1 MYSQSEE
8 EKHILEFFK
17 DKPAGRLLEIG
28 AYHPTVFSNSRA
40 LIEVGWG
47 GLLVE
52 PSPKCFSGLEEF
64 YKDSDVVDVVN
75 VAIGSYDGKLKFH
88 DSGGANATAIE
99 EHYKLWKD
107 VQLDYE
113 DVEVDC
119 VTWDTFYRNF
129 PGIYNFVSIDAEG
142 MDYLILRQMN
152 LTEMR
157 TDLVCVEYTYYKQEI
172 FDFLNNSGLTKL
184 LHYNGENI
192 IMGRV

>member
-8 EKHILEFFK
+8 EKYILEFFK

-40 LIEVGWG
+40 LLELGWNG
-47 GLLVE
+47 ILIE
-52 PSPKCFSGLEEF
+52 PSPKCFGALEEF
-64 YKDSDVVDVVN
+64 YKDSSTVDIVN

-99 EHYKLWKD
+99 EHYTKWKS